1 MKIIITM
8 AGMGSRFREAGY
20 TVPKHE
26 IVIKNKTL
34 FEWSLLSLIDFFDEE
49 FIFITRKEAY
59 NLEFIEKIC
68 NKLDIKKYK
77 IKELDYLTDGQAS
90 TAFLCDDLISEDE
103 RVLIYNI
110 DTYVKEYSILKSDL
124 KKYDGFIP
132 VFKAEGEK
140 WSFIKIDEN
149 NKVIDVV
156 EKIRIS
162 DLASIGFYYFKSW
175 KDYKEIYLKNK
186 EEIKKNFK
194 EVYIAPMY
202 RYLLQNKK
210 EIGYIILNEEDVHI
224 LGTPEDLKKFN

>member
-8 AGMGSRFREAGY
+8 AGMGSRFKEAGY

-68 NKLDIKKYK
+68 NKLNIKKYK

-90 TAFLCDDLISEDE
+90 TAFLCDGLISEDE
-103 RVLIYNI
+103 SILIYNI

-162 DLASIGFYYFKSW
+162 DLASIGFYYFKNW
-175 KDYKEIYLKNK
+175 KDYKEIYLKYK

>member
-8 AGMGSRFREAGY
+8 AGMGSRFKEAGY

-49 FIFITRKEAY
+49 FIFITRKGTY

-68 NKLDIKKYK
+68 NKLEIKKYK

-90 TAFLCDDLISEDE
+90 TAFLCDSLISEDE
-103 RVLIYNI
+103 SVLIYNI

-124 KKYDGFIP
+124 KNYDGFIP
-132 VFKAEGEK
+132 VFKAQGEK
-140 WSFIKIDEN
+140 WSFIKIDKN

-162 DLASIGFYYFKSW
+162 DLASIGLYYFKNW
-175 KDYKEIYLKNK
+175 KDYKKIYLKYK
-186 EEIKKNFK
+186 EEIKKDFK

-210 EIGYIILNEEDVHI
+210 EIGYVVLNSKDVHI
-224 LGTPEDLKKFN
+224 LGTPEDLKNFN

>member
-8 AGMGSRFREAGY
+8 AGLGSRFREAGY

-49 FIFITRKEAY
+49 FIFITRKGTY

-68 NKLDIKKYK
+68 NKLEIKKYK

-90 TAFLCDDLISEDE
+90 TAFLCDSLISEDE
-103 RVLIYNI
+103 SVLIYNI

-124 KKYDGFIP
+124 KNYDGFIP
-132 VFKAEGEK
+132 VFKAQGEK
-140 WSFIKIDEN
+140 WSFIKIDKN

-162 DLASIGFYYFKSW
+162 DLASIGLYYFKNW
-175 KDYKEIYLKNK
+175 KDYKKIYLKYK
-186 EEIKKNFK
+186 EEIKKDFK
-194 EVYIAPMY
+194 EVYIAPIY
-202 RYLLQNKK
+202 RYLLQDKK

>member
-49 FIFITRKEAY
+49 FIFITRKGAY

-68 NKLDIKKYK
+68 NKLNIKRYK
-77 IKELDYLTDGQAS
+77 IKKLDYLTDGQAS
-90 TAFLCDDLISEDE
+90 TAFLCDGLISEDE
-103 RVLIYNI
+103 SVLIYNI

-124 KKYDGFIP
+124 KKYGGFIP

-175 KDYKEIYLKNK
+175 KDYKEIYLKYR

-202 RYLLQNKK
+202 RYLLQDKK

>member
-20 TVPKHE
+20 TLPKHE

-49 FIFITRKEAY
+49 FIFITRKGAY

-68 NKLDIKKYK
+68 NKLNIKRYK
-77 IKELDYLTDGQAS
+77 IKKLDYLTDGQAS

-103 RVLIYNI
+103 NVLIYNI
-110 DTYVKEYSILKSDL
+110 DTYIKEYSILKSDL

-186 EEIKKNFK
+186 EEIKKDFK

-202 RYLLQNKK
+202 RYLLQDKK
-210 EIGYIILNEEDVHI
+210 EIGYIILNEEDVHV

>member
-8 AGMGSRFREAGY
+8 AGLGSRFREAGY

-49 FIFITRKEAY
+49 FIFITRKGTY
-59 NLEFIEKIC
+59 NLKFIEEIC

-77 IKELDYLTDGQAS
+77 IKELDHLTDGQAS
-90 TAFLCDDLISEDE
+90 TAFLCNDLISEDE
-103 RVLIYNI
+103 SVLIYNI
-110 DTYVKEYSILKSDL
+110 DTYVKEYSILKSNL

-132 VFKAEGEK
+132 VFKAQGEK

-162 DLASIGFYYFKSW
+162 DLASIGLYYFKNW
-175 KDYKEIYLKNK
+175 KDYKKIYLKYK
-186 EEIKKNFK
+186 EEIKKDFK

-202 RYLLQNKK
+202 RYLLQDKK